1 MPFANAD
8 GGGMRRLHFHVK
20 GCKSF
25 IFPLFISTQASDKA
39 EIYSAEFTLM
49 QAHTHAGSDVSVK
62 NEKK

>member
-8 GGGMRRLHFHVK
+8 GGGMRGLRFHVE

-25 IFPLFISTQASDKA
+25 IFPLLISTVPSDKA

-49 QAHTHAGSDVSVK
+49 QARTHAGSDVSVK
-62 NEKK
+62 NVK